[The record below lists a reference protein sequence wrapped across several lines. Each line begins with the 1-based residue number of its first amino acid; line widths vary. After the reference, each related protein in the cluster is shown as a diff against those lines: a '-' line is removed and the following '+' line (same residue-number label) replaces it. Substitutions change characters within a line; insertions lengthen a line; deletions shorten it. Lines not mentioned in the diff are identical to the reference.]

1 MTRSAA
7 QDGPGQAGRYPD
19 PARIASPQD
28 AGRELTLARLR
39 AGLTVREVAKRAG
52 IPVSTAGDYF
62 SGRHLPPPT
71 QPDLLPRL
79 LRACGITAG
88 AELQAWADAVA
99 ATRRPPGRRAA
110 ATRPP
115 YQGLASFQPADAL
128 WFFGRTALTDR
139 LAAMATAA
147 GAEGRPLMLVGA
159 SGSGKSSLLRAGL
172 IPRLIGLEPPGAAG
186 TDSTAGTAGA
196 DSTAGPPGPPGP
208 PGAADPAG
216 PGRLALFT
224 PGRQP
229 LAALAGQLS
238 QLTRGNRTGTR
249 AELASALETALR
261 DDPAGA
267 AGLLPV
273 RDAAE
278 QPVIVADQFEEVFT
292 GCPDE
297 DERRAFIQALCAL
310 SGRAVVAIALRA
322 DFYEHARRYPQLA
335 AALQDRQVV
344 LGPMSL
350 SQVRLVI
357 LGPARLAGL
366 TVADGLVEL
375 LLADLAPRAASHGP
389 DADAHEAGALPLLS
403 HALLAA
409 WEHSHGGRLTVA
421 DYMASGG
428 IKDAIARTAERV
440 YADLDPD

>member
-28 AGRELTLARLR
+28 AGRELTLARMR
-39 AGLTVREVAKRAG
+39 AGLTVREAAKRAG

-71 QPDLLPRL
+71 QLDLLPRL
-79 LRACGITAG
+79 LRACGISAE
-88 AELQAWADAVA
+88 AELQGWADAVA
-99 ATRRPPGRRAA
+99 ATRRPPGRRAT

-115 YQGLASFQPADAL
+115 YQGLASFQPADAR

-147 GAEGRPLMLVGA
+147 GADGRPLMLVGA

-172 IPRLIGLEPPGAAG
+172 IPRLIGP
-186 TDSTAGTAGA
+186 DSTAGATGTDSAHGTGGASGAG
-196 DSTAGPPGPPGP
+196 GR
-208 PGAADPAG
+208 
-216 PGRLALFT
+216 PGRSRQLALLT
-224 PGRQP
+224 PGRRP
-229 LAALAGQLS
+229 LAALAGQLA
-238 QLTRGNRTGTR
+238 QLTWGEAAGG
-249 AELASALETALR
+249 EGQQSGSWLETALR
-261 DDPAGA
+261 DDPAAA

-273 RDAAE
+273 RDPAE

-292 GCPDE
+292 DCPDE
-297 DERRAFIQALCAL
+297 DERRAFIWSLCAL

-322 DFYEHARRYPQLA
+322 DFYEHALRYPQLS

-344 LGPMSL
+344 LGPMSP
-350 SQVRLVI
+350 SQVRSAI

-375 LLADLAPRAASHGP
+375 LLSDLAPRAASRSL

-421 DYMASGG
+421 DYMSSGG